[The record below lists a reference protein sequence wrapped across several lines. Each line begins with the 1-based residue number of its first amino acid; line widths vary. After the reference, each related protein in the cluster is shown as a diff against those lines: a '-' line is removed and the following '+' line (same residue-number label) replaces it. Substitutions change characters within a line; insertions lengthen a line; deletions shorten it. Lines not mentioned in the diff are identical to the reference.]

1 MGILMKVMRRSA
13 GFFGIVFSPLAI
25 AFCVL
30 EFVIVVVAVTI
41 AKLQIPHVL
50 LEFLLS
56 LSPVVIILRV
66 CFYGIGGYDLGA
78 VIWRLLLLLLLLRC
92 VARTRPRRAVPL
104 SVTSCGLGR
113 RGSIS
118 MLCLILI
125 DLVLVLL
132 VLSIHD
138 TGLVVV
144 DVLSV
149 SNNDI

>member
-1 MGILMKVMRRSA
+1 MGILMKVMRRST

-41 AKLQIPHVL
+41 AKLQIPHVV

-66 CFYGIGGYDLGA
+66 CFYGIGGYELGA
-78 VIWRLLLLLLLLRC
+78 VIWRLLLLLRC
-92 VARTRPRRAVPL
+92 VARTRPRRAVPF

-125 DLVLVLL
+125 DLILVLL